1 LLSNGR
7 NRVRGSVLSLSQ
19 DGTST
24 NLFGNFRENSLKRD
38 LSNATTANP
47 PLFSLVNTFNMHC
60 THRLVCRK
68 RMTKKRNTSI
78 NYSEKN
84 RLKRGTVPL
93 RKLLY
98 SQYLFALGNVRPCPD
113 LEHDD
118 NDEDHG
124 DEGAEDDAND
134 KGHRPR
140 HPAVVL
146 LRRRRRRCRHLVTE
160 HVVLVVVALDDA
172 LARRVVDGEDVP
184 DVDLGGIVRENP
196 GRI

>member
-1 LLSNGR
+1 MLPLP
-7 NRVRGSVLSLSQ
+7 
-19 DGTST
+19 T
-24 NLFGNFRENSLKRD
+24 
-38 LSNATTANP
+38 P

-60 THRLVCRK
+60 TGCVEREWPKNATPQL
-68 RMTKKRNTSI
+68 I
-78 NYSEKN
+78 ILKN

-98 SQYLFALGNVRPCPD
+98 SQYLFALGNVRPGPD

-118 NDEDHG
+118 DDEDHG
-124 DEGAEDDAND
+124 DEGAEDDADD

-146 LRRRRRRCRHLVTE
+146 LRSRRRRRRHLVTE
-160 HVVLVVVALDDA
+160 DVVLVVVALDDA

-184 DVDLGGIVRENP
+184 DVDLGGIVREDP
-196 GRI
+196 GRIWRGQYRSVN